1 MRLAGY
7 WRLES
12 KSKRGWGYGPV
23 KKVAASPKTRPIGST
38 RSSSFWIQLFFCW
51 LFEMVVR

>member
-7 WRLES
+7 WRLE
-12 KSKRGWGYGPV
+12 SKRGWGYGPV